1 MKIHITI
8 ITVPASYNRDPK
20 FMKQNLTV
28 FKTEIENS
36 TIIVGHLNIPLSVIE
51 IEQKEN
57 L

>member
-8 ITVPASYNRDPK
+8 IRVPASYNRDPK